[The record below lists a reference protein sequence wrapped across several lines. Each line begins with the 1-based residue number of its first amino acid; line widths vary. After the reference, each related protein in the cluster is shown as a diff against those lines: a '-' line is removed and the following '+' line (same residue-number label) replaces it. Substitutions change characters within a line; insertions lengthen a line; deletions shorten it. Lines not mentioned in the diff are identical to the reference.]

1 MLILGI
7 ETSCDETSVA
17 LVRDGREVL
26 ENLIATQVKLHAPH
40 GGVVPELASRAHLRM
55 LAPMIEQALAGAQC
69 RLEDVDA
76 IAVTQGPGLIGAL
89 LVGVETAKALAY
101 AVGKPLIPVN
111 HIAAH
116 LYAPFL
122 RGEGPRMKNIIVEG
136 GVQIPGESPEAGAGA
151 APGADEFP
159 LHYPHV
165 GLVVSGGHT
174 SLVVVHNAC
183 HFELLGETLD
193 DAAGEAFDKVAKLLE
208 LGYPGGPII
217 DRQAKEGDRTRFT
230 LPRPML
236 RSGDFDFSFSGLK
249 TAVSEV
255 VLREGRDAF
264 RRDPQLVRDLCAS
277 FQEAVV
283 EVLLRKA
290 RAALEARGI
299 RELAIVGGVACNSRL
314 REAAG
319 EYLPDMRIVFP
330 SPILC
335 TDNAAMIA
343 GLAWHWR
350 DRVASS
356 WLGLEARADLSLV

>member
-17 LVRDGREVL
+17 LVHDGRHVVV
-26 ENLIATQVKLHAPH
+26 NLIATQIQLHAPH

-55 LAPMIEQALAGAQC
+55 LAPMVEQALASAGVSFA
-69 RLEDVDA
+69 DIDA

-101 AVGKPLIPVN
+101 ALGKPLIPVN

-122 RGEGPRMKNIIVEG
+122 RGNGPKMKNIVIEG
-136 GVQIPGESPEAGAGA
+136 GAQIVTET
-151 APGADEFP
+151 ADATSVPTSASEVPP
-159 LHYPHV
+159 LHYPYV

-174 SLVVVHNAC
+174 SLVVVRDAC

-217 DRQAKEGDRTRFT
+217 DRLAKDGDKTRFS

-249 TAVSEV
+249 TAVSDV
-255 VLREGRDAF
+255 FRREGREAF
-264 RRDPQLVRDLCAS
+264 GREPQLVKDLCAC

-290 RAALEARGI
+290 HAALEAHRV
-299 RELAIVGGVACNSRL
+299 REVAVVGGVACNSRI

-319 EYLPDMRIVFP
+319 EYLPKARVVFP
-330 SPILC
+330 PPILC

-350 DRVASS
+350 ERVPTA